1 MANKLKKRCS
11 TLLIIREMQFKTTMK
26 YHLIPVRMA
35 INKKPTNNKCWI
47 GCGKKGTLLHY
58 WLECKL
64 TQPPWRT
71 VWKFLKKKIGI
82 KLSYEPTIP
91 LLGIYPEE
99 TIIKKVICTPMFTA
113 ALFTITRTWKQP
125 GCPLTDEWIKKLW
138 YIYIHNGLL
147 LSHKKE
153 HI

>member
-71 VWKFLKKKIGI
+71 VWKFLKKK
-82 KLSYEPTIP
+82 
-91 LLGIYPEE
+91 
-99 TIIKKVICTPMFTA
+99 
-113 ALFTITRTWKQP
+113 
-125 GCPLTDEWIKKLW
+125 
-138 YIYIHNGLL
+138 
-147 LSHKKE
+147 
-153 HI
+153 